1 VIVKLLGQAVLVAV
15 LGVLFGLGANA
26 LSPRGLALGRN
37 YFPGGEAPPLKPVPA
52 HVPLGSTNATT
63 TNTPGAAAES
73 LVFER
78 LRSKG
83 LHPATLAEVQ
93 QLHSDPRFAL
103 DQIVFLDDRDHEYA
117 EGHVPGA
124 FQFFHYRA
132 PDFLP
137 TLLPVLLAAD
147 KIVVY
152 CGGGSCEDSEF
163 AALMLAEL
171 GIPKEKLMVFAGG
184 MKEWK
189 AHDLPL
195 ELGERR
201 SGRLAPPAK

>member
-1 VIVKLLGQAVLVAV
+1 MKLLMQTALVAG

-37 YFPGGEAPPLKPVPA
+37 YFPGGDSPLPKTSVVPPPL
-52 HVPLGSTNATT
+52 ATT
-63 TNTPGAAAES
+63 NVTGTNLPAVTEISP
-73 LVFER
+73 VFAR
-78 LRSKG
+78 LKSKG
-83 LHPATLAEVQ
+83 LQPATLAEVQ
-93 QLHSDPRFAL
+93 QLHADPRFAL

-137 TLLPVLLAAD
+137 TLLPVLMAAE

-163 AALMLAEL
+163 AALMLAEM
-171 GIPKEKLMVFAGG
+171 GIPREKLIVFAGG
-184 MKEWK
+184 MKEWQ
-189 AHDLPL
+189 ANALAL

-201 SGRLAPPAK
+201 SGRLAAPAK